1 MPVRLA
7 LGHWVLLALFAAV
20 LLLPLTGEVFYVR
33 LATRMLI
40 FAIIAVSLNILV
52 GYGGMVSFGHAAFVG
67 LGAYTA
73 AIMTYHGVG
82 SGYAVWPAAI
92 LVSALGALVIGAL
105 SLRTKGVYFIMI
117 TLALAQ
123 MLYYVSVGLERY
135 GGDDGLRMQAR
146 NSFAPLLNADDPY
159 VFFYLVAAV
168 FLAVSYATA
177 RLVGSRFGRVLR
189 GIKDNERRMQSI
201 GYHTYR
207 YKLAAFAI
215 AGAMAGLGGL
225 LNANLNAHVSPSM
238 LHWILSGDLLI
249 MVILGGVGTLTG
261 PAIGAVA
268 FVLLEEALSGLTK
281 HWMAIFGP
289 AMLLVVLFHR
299 GGIRALLFPAG
310 RARG

>member
-1 MPVRLA
+1 MPRLA
-7 LGHWVLLALFAAV
+7 FGHWVLLALFAAG
-20 LLLPLTGEVFYVR
+20 LLLPLTGEIFYVR

-40 FAIIAVSLNILV
+40 FAIIAVSLNVLV

-82 SGYAVWPAAI
+82 SGYLVWPAAI

-105 SLRTKGVYFIMI
+105 SLRTRGVYFIMI

-135 GGDDGLRMQAR
+135 GGDDGLRMRAR
-146 NSFAPLLNADDPY
+146 NSFAPLIDADDPY

-168 FLAVSYATA
+168 FLAISYATA

-189 GIKDNERRMQSI
+189 GIKDNERRMQSL
-201 GYHTYR
+201 GYHTYL
-207 YKLAAFAI
+207 YKLAAFVI

-225 LNANLNAHVSPSM
+225 LNANLNAHVSPAM

-249 MVILGGVGTLTG
+249 MVILGGVGTLSG

-268 FVLLEEALSGLTK
+268 FVLLEETLSGLTK

-299 GGIRALLFPAG
+299 GGIRALLFPAE

>member
-1 MPVRLA
+1 MPPRLSI
-7 LGHWVLLALFAAV
+7 GHWVLLAVFAAA

-82 SGYAVWPAAI
+82 SGYLVWPAAI

-123 MLYYVSVGLERY
+123 MLYYVSVGLGRY
-135 GGDDGLRMQAR
+135 GGDDGLRMRAR
-146 NSFAPLLNADDPY
+146 NSFAPLINADDPY
-159 VFFYLVAAV
+159 VFLYLVAAV
-168 FLAVSYATA
+168 FLAICYATA
-177 RLVGSRFGRVLR
+177 RLVASRFGRVLR

-207 YKLAAFAI
+207 YKLAAFVI

-225 LNANLNAHVSPSM
+225 LNANLNAHVSPAM

-299 GGIRALLFPAG
+299 GGIRALLFPAE